1 MQAEADIVRFVSRLP
16 LLRGFSADGRQRLI
30 DASQLMPLRSGELL
44 YDQRTDPEYLYLVVN
59 GRVRAEH
66 FDHDEVT
73 VRREIG
79 RGESVGGMSI
89 LSARPHKARVRAI
102 RDTRVLRI
110 PAEAFLA
117 LFDAEPAAGRAV
129 LNRWLNRFMESR
141 SEERVR
147 LSIGSLRTVAVV
159 GAHDGA
165 PVEAVARGLGAAF
178 ARFNLC
184 LRLDRRLAEQRSGLR
199 LDGDVEGPDAAAISY
214 WLNEQERR
222 HRYMVLQADDQGGQ
236 WTERCLRQ
244 ADRVIVVADSAAA
257 VRPGGITRRL
267 KGRTQHSEVEL
278 AIVGPEAS
286 QPLAWRDLS
295 GGVMHHRLRR
305 CESAEMDRLARLLSG
320 RAVGVALGGG
330 GARGFAHIGLLQA
343 LERFEIPVD
352 IIYGTSMGAFIGGLA
367 ATGRSVD
374 EVREAAFDMWV
385 HRSLLNDYTVPR
397 VSLIKARKARSYLER
412 LFAGIRI
419 EDLPLQYG
427 CVSTNISKGT
437 AAVHDRGL
445 LAHWIGTSMS
455 IPGIAPP
462 VVFRGD
468 LLVDGGIAAPVPVEQ
483 VAALARGPI
492 IASDVTSEENFRGVD
507 GDSEEPEQL
516 PRRRTPEDTN
526 IFQILYRT
534 ATLSTPEDFKRRRQ
548 MADCYL
554 RMPVSGIGMFNWD
567 KADAVIDASRDYA
580 CRKLERWLAEHQARG

>member
-199 LDGDVEGPDAAAISY
+199 LDGDVEAMPVHVVHGVVVDAFVFADADDG
-214 WLNEQERR
+214 
-222 HRYMVLQADDQGGQ
+222 HDVGVLQF
-236 WTERCLRQ
+236 R
-244 ADRVIVVADSAAA
+244 
-257 VRPGGITRRL
+257 RRL
-267 KGRTQHSEVEL
+267 CLQLEAGQEAFVECSAGWEYL
-278 AIVGPEAS
+278 EGH
-286 QPLAWRDLS
+286 
-295 GGVMHHRLRR
+295 M
-305 CESAEMDRLARLLSG
+305 SAETLLFGLVNDAHASATQLTEQ
-320 RAVGVALGGG
+320 AV
-330 GARGFAHIGLLQA
+330 FA
-343 LERFEIPVD
+343 E
-352 IIYGTSMGAFIGGLA
+352 
-367 ATGRSVD
+367 
-374 EVREAAFDMWV
+374 
-385 HRSLLNDYTVPR
+385 
-397 VSLIKARKARSYLER
+397 
-412 LFAGIRI
+412 
-419 EDLPLQYG
+419 
-427 CVSTNISKGT
+427 
-437 AAVHDRGL
+437 L
-445 LAHWIGTSMS
+445 LAGW
-455 IPGIAPP
+455 
-462 VVFRGD
+462 
-468 LLVDGGIAAPVPVEQ
+468 
-483 VAALARGPI
+483 
-492 IASDVTSEENFRGVD
+492 
-507 GDSEEPEQL
+507 
-516 PRRRTPEDTN
+516 
-526 IFQILYRT
+526 
-534 ATLSTPEDFKRRRQ
+534 
-548 MADCYL
+548 
-554 RMPVSGIGMFNWD
+554 
-567 KADAVIDASRDYA
+567 
-580 CRKLERWLAEHQARG
+580 